1 MWAPGSEPSGRGQ
14 RGFTLIELMVVVAII
29 AIGAGLIALS
39 IRDGA
44 ATRLDQEAARLSAL
58 LEAARAEAR
67 ASGLP
72 VRWMLARPDDPEG
85 AQFRFVGL
93 PPERKLPTR
102 WLDEHVRADIP
113 GAGAVRLGPEPMI
126 GAQRIVLTLDERQL
140 VLATDGLGPFAP
152 VGEAAP

>member
-1 MWAPGSEPSGRGQ
+1 MSVPGNEPAARAQ

-29 AIGAGLIALS
+29 AIGAGLMALS

-67 ASGLP
+67 ASGLA
-72 VRWMLARPDDPEG
+72 VRWMPAAADDPEG
-85 AQFRFVGL
+85 AQFRFLGL
-93 PPERKLPTR
+93 PPERKWPTR
-102 WLDEHVRADIP
+102 WLDESVRADIP

-126 GAQRIVLTLDERQL
+126 GAQRIVLRLDERQL
-140 VLATDGLGPFAP
+140 VLATDGLGPFEPAD
-152 VGEAAP
+152 EAAR